1 MLTIGA
7 KLRLLDVC
15 ECEHVRESL
24 ERTHRYVAATASLL
38 LLLFV
43 SSNLC
48 ASQRHAGKDRE
59 KEQSIQFTPLSGNQP
74 RTPTIPPKKYFYGLV
89 RRLSDFL
96 SALPP
101 TFECTPS
108 HSHSVES
115 VGGGSLLLPW
125 IRTSRA
131 ARGNKCVLTSTLLS
145 SR

>member
-1 MLTIGA
+1 MKTVHEAQIGS

-24 ERTHRYVAATASLL
+24 ERTHRYVAATASQ

-48 ASQRHAGKDRE
+48 ASQRRAGKDRE

-74 RTPTIPPKKYFYGLV
+74 RTPTIPKKYFYGLV
-89 RRLSDFL
+89 QRLSDFL

-108 HSHSVES
+108 HPHSVES
-115 VGGGSLLLPW
+115 VGGRSLILPQ
-125 IRTSRA
+125 IRTPR
-131 ARGNKCVLTSTLLS
+131 LLEGTNAF
-145 SR
+145 

>member
-1 MLTIGA
+1 MKTVHEAQIGS

-101 TFECTPS
+101 TPTQWKALEGDPYS
-108 HSHSVES
+108 SL
-115 VGGGSLLLPW
+115 GSEPAVLLEG
-125 IRTSRA
+125 TNA
-131 ARGNKCVLTSTLLS
+131 F
-145 SR
+145 

>member
-1 MLTIGA
+1 MKTVHEAQIGS

-89 RRLSDFL
+89 RRLSD
-96 SALPP
+96 S
-101 TFECTPS
+101 FECTPS

-125 IRTSRA
+125 IRNPR
-131 ARGNKCVLTSTLLS
+131 LLEGTNAF
-145 SR
+145 